1 MEPRV
6 ERLRV
11 GPYKLVRQ
19 LEAAP
24 SKGSRSAPSQRWL
37 AWNDETQTSHL
48 AYRFRQGSLDAQ
60 AFTAAATAGTALS
73 HPHLLPIEHTEV
85 GPAGSAWVFSPFTGN
100 HDGLV
105 SLRTLLSDKGGR
117 LNPVEAERAMSQVL
131 EAVEYAHTVGFQHGD
146 MGPDEILVDRRG
158 SLAIELYG
166 LRRRLRGQSGPPA
179 SEVCKD
185 EVRSVV
191 QLGYQLVTGL
201 PADEPRIT
209 ASRLIPRLDKRWDA
223 WFNEGLDP
231 YAGFATAEEALAALP
246 GNRREVEERE
256 RVGPVRVVIE
266 RFRAALRAS

>member
-1 MEPRV
+1 MELRV

-19 LEAAP
+19 LEAAAGA
-24 SKGSRSAPSQRWL
+24 GSRSAPSQRWL
-37 AWNDETQTSHL
+37 AWNENSQSSHL
-48 AYRFRQGSLDAQ
+48 AYRFKHLDA
-60 AFTAAATAGTALS
+60 ATFVAAAGAGKALA
-73 HPHLLPIEHTEV
+73 HPHLLPIEHIEV
-85 GPAGSAWVFSPFTGN
+85 GPAGSAWAFSPFTGN

-117 LNPVEAERAMSQVL
+117 LTPVEAERAMNQLL
-131 EAVEYAHTVGFQHGD
+131 ESVEYAHAVGFQHGELSL
-146 MGPDEILVDRRG
+146 DEILVDRRG
-158 SLAIELYG
+158 SLSIELYG
-166 LRRRLRGQSGPPA
+166 LRRRLRGQAGPPA

-209 ASRLIPRLDKRWDA
+209 ASRLIPRLDRRWDD
-223 WFNEGLDP
+223 WFNEGMDP
-231 YAGFATAEEALAALP
+231 YAGFATAGEALAALP

-256 RVGPVRVVIE
+256 RIGPVRVVIE
-266 RFRAALRAS
+266 RFRAALRVTT

>member
-19 LEAAP
+19 LETAP
-24 SKGSRSAPSQRWL
+24 GQGSRLSAAQRWL
-37 AWNDETQTSHL
+37 SLNEDSQTAHL
-48 AYRFRQGSLDAQ
+48 AYRFKLASLDVA
-60 AFTAAATAGTALS
+60 AFFPAAEAGKALL
-73 HPHLLPIEHTEV
+73 HPHLLPIEYLET

-117 LNPVEAERAMSQVL
+117 LNPVEAERAMNQLL
-131 EAVEYAHTVGFQHGD
+131 EAVEYAHAVGFQHGD
-146 MGPDEILVDRRG
+146 IGLDEILVDRRG
-158 SLAIELYG
+158 SLAVELYG
-166 LRRRLRGQSGPPA
+166 LRRRLRGNAGPPA

-185 EVRSVV
+185 EVRSII

-201 PADEPRIT
+201 SADEPRIT
-209 ASRLIPRLDKRWDA
+209 ASRLIPRLDKRWDE

-231 YAGFATAEEALAALP
+231 YAGFPTAGEALAALP

-256 RVGPVRVVIE
+256 RIGPVRVVIE
-266 RFRAALRAS
+266 RFRAALRAT

>member
-19 LEAAP
+19 LEGASGRGMRPAA
-24 SKGSRSAPSQRWL
+24 SQRWL
-37 AWNDETQTSHL
+37 AFNEDSQSSHL
-48 AYRFRQGSLDAQ
+48 AYRFKLPALDAGGF
-60 AFTAAATAGTALS
+60 ASAAEAGRALA
-73 HPHLLPIEHTEV
+73 HPHLLPIEHIEI

-105 SLRTLLSDKGGR
+105 SLRTLLAEKGGR
-117 LNPVEAERAMSQVL
+117 LNPAEAERAMNQLL
-131 EAVEYAHTVGFQHGD
+131 EAVEYAHAVGFQHGD
-146 MGPDEILVDRRG
+146 IGPDEILVDRRG

-166 LRRRLRGQSGPPA
+166 LRRRLRGPAGPPA

-185 EVRSVV
+185 EVRSIV

-201 PADEPRIT
+201 SADEPRIT

-231 YAGFATAEEALAALP
+231 YAGFASAEEALAALP
-246 GNRREVEERE
+246 ANRREVEERD

-266 RFRAALRAS
+266 RFRAALRVS